1 MSALPPGA
9 FPWARP
15 PYPPRTTE
23 EVLSYLDY
31 LELLVAKLAATKNP
45 PAAPPRQEGKAK
57 AKSRKQSRPAN
68 GRGKNRSRADKV
80 KP

>member
-1 MSALPPGA
+1 MSTLPLGTPTLV
-9 FPWARP
+9 RP

-23 EVLSYLDY
+23 EVLSHLDY
-31 LELLVAKLAATKNP
+31 LDLLVAKLAATKNP
-45 PAAPPRQEGKAK
+45 PAAPPQPEGKAK
-57 AKSRKQSRPAN
+57 AKGRKRPRPAN